1 MKFTG
6 SSMRNELNF
15 VTEAFTELHERF
27 LKATDPTMVIG
38 EAIESIQNQMSAI
51 QQLYKTQ
58 AQDREQIKVQVM
70 NHLKAISEICAE
82 AFAVLSGETSP
93 EDNNTNIPQ

>member
-15 VTEAFTELHERF
+15 ITEAFTELQERF

-38 EAIESIQNQMSAI
+38 EALEGIQNQLSAI

-58 AQDREQIKVQVM
+58 AQNREEIKGQVM
-70 NHLKAISEICAE
+70 NHLKAVSDISLE
-82 AFAVLSGETSP
+82 AIAIMNGETSP
-93 EDNNTNIPQ
+93 EDNNTSIPQ